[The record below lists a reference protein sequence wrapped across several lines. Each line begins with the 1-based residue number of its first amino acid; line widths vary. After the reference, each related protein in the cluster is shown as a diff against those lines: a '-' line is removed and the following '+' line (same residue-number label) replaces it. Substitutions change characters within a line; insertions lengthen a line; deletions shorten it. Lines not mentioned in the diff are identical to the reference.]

1 MLLQAHDL
9 FCIGCVNIIELKVIY
24 NIIRKEIRF
33 FKYKIFVLP
42 VVIYKIYSFN
52 KRYIKIYLL

>member
-1 MLLQAHDL
+1 MQAHDL
-9 FCIGCVNIIELKVIY
+9 FCIGCVNIMSELKVIY